1 MPIIQKIIWRWGDI
15 YIFLLS
21 YYMIFTISQNPSFSF
36 FFAGNET
43 KNRKWQVTVKRFL
56 LKKICI
62 FVYLTVCVQV
72 INIASFL
79 VMLFSFLLSLVKKWV
94 IMFSCRSRSSI
105 HKTSKPRSILYM
117 CFFLTYLCKRR
128 KENVLGHIEWNIEVI
143 KCD

>member
-105 HKTSKPRSILYM
+105 HKTSKPIDLSYM
-117 CFFLTYLCKRR
+117 CVSFWHIYANEGK
-128 KENVLGHIEWNIEVI
+128 NVLGHIEWNIEVI